1 VDRSNFRLP
10 VFVIYTSEVEVLRRP
25 VESALAA
32 TITVMDQPSTL
43 DRAALMDGLFEGI
56 QDEPGM
62 RGGADPSR

>member
-1 VDRSNFRLP
+1 M
-10 VFVIYTSEVEVLRRP
+10 LRRP

-62 RGGADPSR
+62 RARHEGRC